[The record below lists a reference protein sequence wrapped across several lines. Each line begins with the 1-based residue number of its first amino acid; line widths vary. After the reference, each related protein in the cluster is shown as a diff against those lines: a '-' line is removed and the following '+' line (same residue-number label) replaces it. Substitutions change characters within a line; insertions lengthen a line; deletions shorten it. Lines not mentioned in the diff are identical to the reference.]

1 MPVIST
7 TRQNLRRQFISI
19 SSSFVLSCLLVGP
32 AGLALSQTADER
44 VWQEFLQWVSTIPPA
59 DRPAPIFEQYRARL
73 LAEGISPTDANHQM
87 TVIGQMLRTRTDGW
101 RVMFNNIYSSQ
112 APGFNTNP
120 NALLVSAIEGRTPGR
135 ALDVG
140 MGQGRN
146 AVFLAIKG
154 WDVTGFDVSDEGLR
168 IAQRNAERAGVK
180 LNAVLQS
187 DEQFDFGT
195 ARWDLSVIT
204 YEPVPLTTAS
214 YVKKLSD
221 ALRDGGLVVIE
232 SFASESGAFNR
243 RSVDIDPREL
253 RRAFGSFRILHFED
267 TFAMPDW
274 GKERTRLARLI
285 AERKE

>member
-1 MPVIST
+1 MPGIST
-7 TRQNLRRQFISI
+7 TCPNLRRQFISI
-19 SSSFVLSCLLVGP
+19 AVSFVLGCLLVGP
-32 AGLALSQTADER
+32 TGLAFSQTADER
-44 VWQEFLQWVSTIPPA
+44 VWQQFLQWLSTVPPA

-73 LAEGISPTDANHQM
+73 LAEGISQADANGQM
-87 TVIGQMLRTRTDGW
+87 AVIRQMLRTRTDGW

-112 APGFNTNP
+112 TPGFNTNP
-120 NALLVSAIEGRTPGR
+120 NALLVSAVEGRKPGR

-187 DEQFDFGT
+187 DEQFDFGA
-195 ARWDLSVIT
+195 ARWDLIVIT

-221 ALRDGGLVVIE
+221 SLRNGGLVVIE
-232 SFASESGAFNR
+232 SFASASGSFNR
-243 RSVDIDPREL
+243 RLVDIDPKEL
-253 RRAFGSFRILHFED
+253 RRAFASFRILHFEE

-274 GKERTRLARLI
+274 GNERTRLARLI
-285 AERKE
+285 AEKKE

>member
-1 MPVIST
+1 MLVA
-7 TRQNLRRQFISI
+7 LRYIRRHQFISI
-19 SSSFVLSCLLVGP
+19 AIPFALGCLLVGP
-32 AGLALSQTADER
+32 AGLAFSHTGDER
-44 VWQEFLQWVSTIPPA
+44 VWQQSLQWLSTVPPA

-73 LAEGISPTDANHQM
+73 LAVGVAQADANHHM
-87 TVIGQMLRTRTDGW
+87 AVIRQMLRTRTDGW

-112 APGFNTNP
+112 TPGFNTNP
-120 NALLVSAIEGRTPGR
+120 NALLVSAVEGRKPGR

-195 ARWDLSVIT
+195 ARWDLIVIT
-204 YEPVPLTTAS
+204 YEPVPLTIAS

-221 ALRDGGLVVIE
+221 SLRSGGFVVIE
-232 SFASESGAFNR
+232 SFASESGSFNR
-243 RSVDIDPREL
+243 RLVDIDPKKL
-253 RRAFGSFRILHFED
+253 RRAFESFRILHFED

-274 GKERTRLARLI
+274 GNERTRLARLI
-285 AERKE
+285 AEKKE

>member
-1 MPVIST
+1 MPGIST

-19 SSSFVLSCLLVGP
+19 AISFALSCLLVGP
-32 AGLALSQTADER
+32 AGPAFSQTADER
-44 VWQEFLQWVSTIPPA
+44 VWQQFLQWLSTAPPA

-73 LAEGISPTDANHQM
+73 RAEGISPTDANHQM
-87 TVIGQMLRTRTDGW
+87 AVITQMLRTRPDGW

-112 APGFNTNP
+112 TPGFNTNP
-120 NALLVSAIEGRTPGR
+120 NALLVSAVEGRTPGR

-195 ARWDLSVIT
+195 ARWDLVVIT

-221 ALRDGGLVVIE
+221 SLRNGGLVVIE
-232 SFASESGAFNR
+232 SFASDSGSFNR
-243 RSVDIDPREL
+243 RLVDIDPKEL
-253 RRAFGSFRILHFED
+253 RSAFGSFRILHFED

-285 AERKE
+285 AEKKE

>member
-1 MPVIST
+1 MPGIST
-7 TRQNLRRQFISI
+7 TRQNLRRQFMSI
-19 SSSFVLSCLLVGP
+19 AISFVLGGLLVGP
-32 AGLALSQTADER
+32 AGLAFSQTADER
-44 VWQEFLQWVSTIPPA
+44 VWQQFLQWLSTVPPA
-59 DRPAPIFEQYRARL
+59 DRSAPIFEQYRARL
-73 LAEGISPTDANHQM
+73 LAAGIAQADANHQM
-87 TVIGQMLRTRTDGW
+87 AVIRQMLRTRTDGW

-112 APGFNTNP
+112 IPGFNTNP
-120 NALLVSAIEGRTPGR
+120 NALLVSAVEGRTPGR

-195 ARWDLSVIT
+195 ARWDLVVIT

-221 ALRDGGLVVIE
+221 SLRDGGLVVIE
-232 SFASESGAFNR
+232 SFASESGSFNR
-243 RSVDIDPREL
+243 RLVDIDPKEL
-253 RRAFGSFRILHFED
+253 RRAFESFRILHFEE
-267 TFAMPDW
+267 TFALPDW

-285 AERKE
+285 AEKKE